1 MYGAVYGIS
10 HNAADS
16 AAKAE
21 QYSGKPPMPQN
32 GTWWIWNADTGEYY
46 DTHISCELPGPIGI
60 GIDDI
65 QLTSGDHSPGTTDIY
80 TVLLTDG
87 SSYNISVY
95 NGLNGTGA
103 GDVLGI
109 SFDLII
115 PASGWK
121 DGSITIAD
129 SRLLALATHKY
140 FLSADEACKEE
151 FIDCNV
157 QPKDITATGFITFTN
172 DSDPTM
178 DLTVNLIRFELSGN
192 GAIQ

>member
-1 MYGAVYGIS
+1 
-10 HNAADS
+10 
-16 AAKAE
+16 
-21 QYSGKPPMPQN
+21 MPQN
-32 GTWWIWNADTGEYY
+32 GTWWLWNADTGEYY

-172 DSDPTM
+172 ESDPAM